1 MELSQRIRK
10 DDAGQLR
17 FIVINRC
24 KGEPYRM
31 SRKRKGKNTVSKQ
44 LSASAPAV
52 KKASEK
58 PYQPEE
64 ETNPVKAAAQNKR
77 RIKKLHE
84 VTAAD
89 DIRYRGPLSYQGFQ
103 ALGWACIVAS
113 VLRLILAIGASKD
126 SQLYA
131 DTRVLMD
138 ILTYMVPLPLPFL
151 LIANFSRILNNSEGY
166 TKQLVRNSL
175 AAAAVFGV
183 SLLFFSRYVVGL
195 ASQVVKQPEQV
206 QPLMNDFFAKHNH
219 QGFIAFNLF
228 IDLFLCTLTMY
239 FLNAHPKRIF
249 TGKKVIILRLFVL
262 LPIAYEAASIW
273 LKIQSALGNIVLPFW
288 SFPLLTVKPP
298 MTFLLFLFLSVHMS
312 GREMR
317 FRKHGRTHEDYLEYL
332 KTNRNAFHFSICL
345 VISMIIATFLDF
357 ILAGIVSRIIAG
369 SAGIPVE
376 NSEQYGSCLL
386 AAKVAGFGQ
395 SWPLLLAAPVV
406 LLYSYNKVPKQPLI
420 SIFIPLAAIVII
432 VLMVFEAVYQGIG
445 YFVTEDQKVDIDM
458 IRILLPQ
465 ITQMLSL

>member
-1 MELSQRIRK
+1 
-10 DDAGQLR
+10 
-17 FIVINRC
+17 
-24 KGEPYRM
+24 M

-44 LSASAPAV
+44 RSTVVPAV
-52 KKASEK
+52 KKVMEKPDQPASEA
-58 PYQPEE
+58 
-64 ETNPVKAAAQNKR
+64 TVVKTAAQDNRR
-77 RIKKLHE
+77 RIKRLHE

-89 DIRYRGPLSYQGFQ
+89 DIRYCGPLSYQGFQ

-113 VLRLILAIGASKD
+113 VLRLILAIGGSKD
-126 SQLYA
+126 PRLYA
-131 DTRVLMD
+131 DTEALMD
-138 ILTYMVPLPLPFL
+138 MLAYLVPLPLPFL

-166 TKQLVRNSL
+166 KKQLLRNSL
-175 AAAAVFGV
+175 VAAAVFGV
-183 SLLFFSRYVVGL
+183 SWLFFSRYVVGL
-195 ASQVVKQPEQV
+195 AMQVVKQPEQV
-206 QPLMNDFFAKHNH
+206 QPLMNDFFAKHNRH
-219 QGFIAFNLF
+219 GFVAFNLF

-239 FLNAHPKRIF
+239 FLNAHPKRVF
-249 TGKKVIILRLFVL
+249 TGRKVIILRLFVL
-262 LPIAYEAASIW
+262 LPIACEAASIW

-345 VISMIIATFLDF
+345 VIAMVIATFLDF
-357 ILAGIVSRIIAG
+357 ILAGWVSRIIAG
-369 SAGIPVE
+369 ISGIPVE

-386 AAKVAGFGQ
+386 AAKAAGFGQ

-406 LLYSYNKVPKQPLI
+406 LLYSYNKVPKRPLI
-420 SIFIPLAAIVII
+420 SILIPLAAIVVII
-432 VLMVFEAVYQGIG
+432 LLVFEAVYQGIG
-445 YFVTEDQKVDIDM
+445 CFITEDQKVDIDM
-458 IRILLPQ
+458 IRLLLPQ

>member
-1 MELSQRIRK
+1 
-10 DDAGQLR
+10 
-17 FIVINRC
+17 
-24 KGEPYRM
+24 M
-31 SRKRKGKNTVSKQ
+31 SRNRKGKNTVSKQ
-44 LSASAPAV
+44 RSTVAPAV
-52 KKASEK
+52 KKAQVK
-58 PYQPEE
+58 PDQPADGA
-64 ETNPVKAAAQNKR
+64 TVVNAATQDKR
-77 RIKKLHE
+77 RRVKRLHE
-84 VTAAD
+84 VTVAD

-126 SQLYA
+126 PRLYA
-131 DTRVLMD
+131 DTGALMD
-138 ILTYMVPLPLPFL
+138 VLTYLVPLTLPFL
-151 LIANFSRILNNSEGY
+151 LIANFSRILTNSEGY
-166 TKQLVRNSL
+166 KKQLLRNIL

-183 SLLFFSRYVVGL
+183 SWLFFSRYVVGL

-206 QPLMNDFFAKHNH
+206 QPLMNDFFAEHNRE
-219 QGFIAFNLF
+219 GFIAFNLF

-312 GREMR
+312 GREIR

-332 KTNRNAFHFSICL
+332 KTNRNAFHFSVCL
-345 VISMIIATFLDF
+345 VIAMVIATFLDF
-357 ILAGIVSRIIAG
+357 ILAGWVSRIIAG
-369 SAGIPVE
+369 TSGIPVE
-376 NSEQYGSCLL
+376 NSEQFGNCLL
-386 AAKVAGFGQ
+386 AAKAAGFGQ
-395 SWPLLLAAPVV
+395 SWPLLFAAPFI

-420 SIFIPLAAIVII
+420 SILIPMAAIVAII
-432 VLMVFEAVYQGIG
+432 FLVFEAVYQGIG
-445 YFVTEDQKVDIDM
+445 YFVPEDQKVDIDM
-458 IRILLPQ
+458 IRILLPR

>member
-1 MELSQRIRK
+1 
-10 DDAGQLR
+10 
-17 FIVINRC
+17 
-24 KGEPYRM
+24 M

-44 LSASAPAV
+44 RSTVVPAV
-52 KKASEK
+52 KKVMEKPDQPASEA
-58 PYQPEE
+58 
-64 ETNPVKAAAQNKR
+64 TVVKTAAQDNRR
-77 RIKKLHE
+77 RIKRLHE

-89 DIRYRGPLSYQGFQ
+89 DIRYCGPLSYQGFQ

-113 VLRLILAIGASKD
+113 VLRLILAIGGSKD
-126 SQLYA
+126 PRLYA
-131 DTRVLMD
+131 DTEALMD
-138 ILTYMVPLPLPFL
+138 VLAYLVPLPLPFL

-166 TKQLVRNSL
+166 KKQLLRNSL

-183 SLLFFSRYVVGL
+183 SWLFFSRYVVGL
-195 ASQVVKQPEQV
+195 AMQVVKQPEQV
-206 QPLMNDFFAKHNH
+206 QSLMNDFFAKHNRH
-219 QGFIAFNLF
+219 GFVAFNLF

-239 FLNAHPKRIF
+239 FLNAHPKRVF
-249 TGKKVIILRLFVL
+249 TGRKVIILRLFVL
-262 LPIAYEAASIW
+262 LPIACEAASIW

-298 MTFLLFLFLSVHMS
+298 MPFLLFLFLSVHMS

-345 VISMIIATFLDF
+345 VIAMVIATFLDF
-357 ILAGIVSRIIAG
+357 ILAGWVSRIIAG
-369 SAGIPVE
+369 ISGIPVE

-386 AAKVAGFGQ
+386 AAKAAGFGQ

-406 LLYSYNKVPKQPLI
+406 LLYSYNKVPKRPLI
-420 SIFIPLAAIVII
+420 SILIPLAAIVVII
-432 VLMVFEAVYQGIG
+432 LLVFEAVYQGIG
-445 YFVTEDQKVDIDM
+445 CFITEDQKVDIDM

>member
-1 MELSQRIRK
+1 
-10 DDAGQLR
+10 
-17 FIVINRC
+17 
-24 KGEPYRM
+24 M

-44 LSASAPAV
+44 RSTVVPAV
-52 KKASEK
+52 KKVMEKPDQPASEA
-58 PYQPEE
+58 
-64 ETNPVKAAAQNKR
+64 TVVKTAAQDNRR
-77 RIKKLHE
+77 RIKRLHE

-89 DIRYRGPLSYQGFQ
+89 DIRYCGPLSYQGFQ

-113 VLRLILAIGASKD
+113 VLRLILAIGGSKD
-126 SQLYA
+126 PRLYA
-131 DTRVLMD
+131 DTEALMD
-138 ILTYMVPLPLPFL
+138 VLAYLVPLPLPFL

-166 TKQLVRNSL
+166 KKQLLRNSL

-183 SLLFFSRYVVGL
+183 SWLFFSRYVVGL
-195 ASQVVKQPEQV
+195 AMQVVKQPEQV
-206 QPLMNDFFAKHNH
+206 QSLMNDFFAKHNRH
-219 QGFIAFNLF
+219 GFVAFNLF

-239 FLNAHPKRIF
+239 FLNAHPKRVF
-249 TGKKVIILRLFVL
+249 TGRKVIILRLFVL
-262 LPIAYEAASIW
+262 LPIACEAASIW

-345 VISMIIATFLDF
+345 VIAMVIATFLDF
-357 ILAGIVSRIIAG
+357 ILAGWVSRIIAG
-369 SAGIPVE
+369 ISGIPVE

-386 AAKVAGFGQ
+386 AAKAAGFGQ

-406 LLYSYNKVPKQPLI
+406 LLYSYNKVPKRPLI
-420 SIFIPLAAIVII
+420 SILIPLAAIVVII
-432 VLMVFEAVYQGIG
+432 LLVFEAVYQGIG
-445 YFVTEDQKVDIDM
+445 CFITEDQKVNIDM
-458 IRILLPQ
+458 IRLLLPQ

>member
-1 MELSQRIRK
+1 
-10 DDAGQLR
+10 
-17 FIVINRC
+17 
-24 KGEPYRM
+24 M
-31 SRKRKGKNTVSKQ
+31 SRNRKGKNTVSKQ
-44 LSASAPAV
+44 RSTVVPAV
-52 KKASEK
+52 KKVMEKPDQPASEA
-58 PYQPEE
+58 
-64 ETNPVKAAAQNKR
+64 TVVKTAAQDNRR
-77 RIKKLHE
+77 RIKRLHE

-89 DIRYRGPLSYQGFQ
+89 DIRYCGPLSYQGFQ

-113 VLRLILAIGASKD
+113 VLRLILAIGGSKD
-126 SQLYA
+126 PRLYA
-131 DTRVLMD
+131 DTEALMD
-138 ILTYMVPLPLPFL
+138 VLAYLVPLPLPFL

-166 TKQLVRNSL
+166 KKQLLRNSL

-183 SLLFFSRYVVGL
+183 SWLFFSRYVVGL
-195 ASQVVKQPEQV
+195 AMQVVKQPEQV
-206 QPLMNDFFAKHNH
+206 QPLMNDFFAKHNRH
-219 QGFIAFNLF
+219 GFVAFNLF

-239 FLNAHPKRIF
+239 FLNAHPKRVF
-249 TGKKVIILRLFVL
+249 TGRKVIILRLFVL
-262 LPIAYEAASIW
+262 LPIACEAASIW

-345 VISMIIATFLDF
+345 VIAMVIATFLDF
-357 ILAGIVSRIIAG
+357 ILAGWVSRIIAG
-369 SAGIPVE
+369 ISGIPVE

-386 AAKVAGFGQ
+386 AAKAAGFGQ

-406 LLYSYNKVPKQPLI
+406 LLYSYNKVPKRPLI
-420 SIFIPLAAIVII
+420 SILIPLAAIVVII
-432 VLMVFEAVYQGIG
+432 LLVFEAVYQGIG
-445 YFVTEDQKVDIDM
+445 CFITEDQKVDIDM
-458 IRILLPQ
+458 IRLLLPQ